1 MREDFPLSIHTTRRY
16 EGPEGRSSKDSM
28 GSRGTY
34 VVIDGIDGTGKT
46 ELAARLV
53 PPLLRRG
60 HSVSSFRSPTDK
72 FLRSE
77 YARLAKSDP
86 FAAALC
92 FSVDRAMLRPEVESA
107 LLQGDVVIQDRSYY
121 SALAYLSPALSV
133 EQFRELER
141 IEQAL
146 SIEPDLILYLD
157 VPISLA
163 IRRMAESGQT
173 DATDDETY
181 LQRVKTSFE
190 QMFQPPRWIR
200 LDSSQNPEH
209 TLTQAMNALLSAGL

>member
-1 MREDFPLSIHTTRRY
+1 
-16 EGPEGRSSKDSM
+16 M

-34 VVIDGIDGTGKT
+34 VVVDGIDGTGKT

-77 YARLAKSDP
+77 YARLSKSDS

-92 FSVDRAMLRPEVESA
+92 FSVDRAMLRPEIESA

-121 SALAYLSPALSV
+121 SALAYLSPALSL

-146 SIEPDLILYLD
+146 SVEPDMILYLD
-157 VPISLA
+157 VPIDVA
-163 IRRMAESGQT
+163 IRRMAESGQS
-173 DATDDETY
+173 DAPDDTTY

-200 LDSSQNPEH
+200 VDSSQNPEH
-209 TLTQAMNALLSAGL
+209 TLAQAMNALLSAGL

>member
-1 MREDFPLSIHTTRRY
+1 
-16 EGPEGRSSKDSM
+16 M

-77 YARLAKSDP
+77 YARLAKTDP

-107 LLQGDVVIQDRSYY
+107 ILQGDVVIQDRSYY
-121 SALAYLSPALSV
+121 SALAYLSPALSLD
-133 EQFRELER
+133 QFRELER

-157 VPISLA
+157 VPIATA
-163 IRRMAESGQT
+163 IRRMADSGQT
-173 DATDDETY
+173 DATDDATY

-200 LDSSQNPEH
+200 VDSSQNPEH